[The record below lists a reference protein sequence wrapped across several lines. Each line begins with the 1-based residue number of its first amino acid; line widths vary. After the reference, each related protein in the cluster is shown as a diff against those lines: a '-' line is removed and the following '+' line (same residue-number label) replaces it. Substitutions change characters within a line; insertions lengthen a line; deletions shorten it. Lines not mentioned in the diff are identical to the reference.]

1 MYEVLEKLLKE
12 RGETFADLSRATG
25 IGQTTLSNLK
35 ARGGCLSFENAQKA
49 AEYLGVPLESLA
61 AD

>member
-35 ARGGCLSFENAQKA
+35 ARGGWLSYENAKKA
-49 AEYLGVPLESLA
+49 AEYLGVKMEELV